1 MQSLC
6 NSYDADALIVLATFD
21 SDSRSYVGD
30 PVSRTR
36 KVKGVKV
43 KTLHYPAHMD
53 ITIEFSRNFM
63 LDIVCPSDETMQGDI
78 NADGIL
84 NIQDIILM
92 VNIVLGFDEYNEDAD
107 ISGDGIVNILD
118 VIQLMNSILDL

>member
-1 MQSLC
+1 MLALG
-6 NSYDADALIVLATFD
+6 NSSDLYTFEGYDHNPFNSSNTN
-21 SDSRSYVGD
+21 
-30 PVSRTR
+30 
-36 KVKGVKV
+36 
-43 KTLHYPAHMD
+43 MD
-53 ITIEFSRNFM
+53 ITIEFSRDFM
-63 LDIVCPSDETMQGDI
+63 LNIVCPSDEVMQGDI